1 MDVGYRRVIGV
12 GLASFFLF
20 GLVAGCRTTAP
31 HLPSQSAEAAPR
43 PTERLHALLLNGGSR
58 QAINYRSH
66 LENLKGL
73 VAELE
78 GAGVPRDRISVFS
91 SDGTAPEADLAVRDA
106 PSHDDAWLLPQQVRR
121 WFRPVQYVN
130 STLEGYRLRP
140 ARQAALEQWFLKEG
154 SELGAGDTLLLYVTD
169 HGNLNPED
177 RWENTIALW
186 GEELNVS
193 AFRAMLALL
202 DPEVRVV
209 MLMSQCYSGAFA
221 RAILPES
228 NVMLPTGKVCG
239 YFAATASRPAYGCY
253 PENRGKDGVGYSFR
267 FLEALGP
274 LGSFPE
280 TNRRVLVTDRT
291 PDVPHLSSDYYLR
304 ELLRERGK
312 EAGLELTEYA
322 DSFLE
327 SAWRDR
333 AAWEPEIRLLDR
345 VGNTFGSF
353 SPRSLAEL
361 DTQATVLPE
370 FSAQLNTYAGRWK
383 SALLDLQREN
393 LRRFL
398 EVEPEWTE
406 QLTRDKVAALD
417 DDGRRALSTKLL
429 AALGAYS
436 RADEARYARM
446 LELKRKAD
454 DASGARYRAEVRL
467 GVVLRMRMLL
477 RQIAGRT
484 YLAEEGTPEERRGWQ
499 DLRDCEEL
507 MLDATPAVA
516 SASDLDPPEAYP
528 PLAEEQRVVESVTP
542 AWMGIRYRQLTEAE
556 HAERGTHVGAV
567 KVVTIYEEHP
577 ASKQLRVGD
586 IVIGPPDA
594 PFEEPHHL
602 REWTM
607 RSEIGTPTALGIIR
621 DGQRQTVALE
631 LAPFPL
637 QMPALPG
644 PPKVGSVAP
653 ELSVDLYRGGT
664 KLAVGK
670 PRLLYFWAT
679 WCLICKNAL
688 PEILAYGEA
697 NDIEIVAITD
707 EEVGTLSTFFET
719 FDEPF
724 PTVIAIDLDR
734 ASFVDYGVSGI
745 PTFVLVDGDGVVQ
758 HYQSGY
764 RRDTGLRIDGW
775 TWSDPRKEAQADP
788 AADPS

>member
-1 MDVGYRRVIGV
+1 MDVGYRRVVGV
-12 GLASFFLF
+12 GLASFLLL
-20 GLVAGCRTTAP
+20 GLVAGCRTTAT
-31 HLPSQSAEAAPR
+31 HLPSQSAEAVAR
-43 PTERLHALLLNGGSR
+43 PAERLHALLVNGGSR

-66 LENLKGL
+66 LENLKG
-73 VAELE
+73 VVGELE
-78 GAGVPRDRISVFS
+78 SAGVPRDRISIFA
-91 SDGTAPEADLAVRDA
+91 SDGDAPAADLAVREV
-106 PSHDDAWLLPQQVRR
+106 STHEDAWLLPQLLQR
-121 WFRPVQYVN
+121 WLRPVQYVN
-130 STLEGYRLRP
+130 STIEGHNLRP
-140 ARQAALEQWFLKEG
+140 ARRAALEQWFLKEG
-154 SELGAGDTLLLYVTD
+154 SALGAGDTLLLYVTD
-169 HGNLNPED
+169 HGNLNPKD

-202 DPEVRVV
+202 DPDVRVV

-221 RAILPES
+221 RAILPDS
-228 NVMLPTGKVCG
+228 NVLLPTGNVCG

-253 PENRGKDGVGYSFR
+253 PENRGKDGVGHSFR
-267 FLEALGP
+267 FLQALEP

-280 TNRRVLVTDRT
+280 TNLRVLVTDRT
-291 PDVPHLSSDYYLR
+291 PDVPHMSSDYYLR
-304 ELLRERGK
+304 ELLRERGE
-312 EAGLELTEYA
+312 EAGLEITEYA
-322 DSFLE
+322 DGFLE
-327 SAWRDR
+327 HAWRDR

-345 VGNTFGSF
+345 VGHTFGSF

-370 FSAQLNTYAGRWK
+370 FSAQLKTYAGRWK

-398 EVEPEWTE
+398 EAQPEWNE
-406 QLTRDKVAALD
+406 QLTRDAITALD
-417 DDGRRALSTKLL
+417 DDARRALSAELL
-429 AALGAYS
+429 AAIGAYS
-436 RADEARYARM
+436 RADGARYARM
-446 LELKRKAD
+446 LELKQKAD
-454 DASGARYRAEVRL
+454 DAGGARYRAEVRL

-484 YLAEEGTPEERRGWQ
+484 YLAEEGTPEERRSWQ
-499 DLRDCEEL
+499 ALRDCEGL
-507 MLDATPAVA
+507 VLDATPSVA
-516 SASDLDPPEAYP
+516 SAADLDVPTAYP

-542 AWMGIRYRQLTEAE
+542 AWMGVRYRQLTEDE
-556 HAERGTHVGAV
+556 HAQRGTHVGAV
-567 KVVTIYEEHP
+567 KVVTIYEDHP
-577 ASKQLRVGD
+577 AAKQLRVGD

-594 PFEEPHHL
+594 PFEEPNHL

-607 RSEIGTPTALGIIR
+607 RSEIGTPTDLGIIR
-621 DGQRQTVALE
+621 DGQHQTVALE

-637 QMPALPG
+637 EMPALPG
-644 PPKVGSVAP
+644 PPKVGSIAP
-653 ELSVDLYRGGT
+653 ELGVDLFRGGE

-688 PEILAYGEA
+688 PELLAYGA
-697 NDIEIVAITD
+697 AHDIEVVAITD
-707 EEVGTLSTFFET
+707 EDKATLSKFFET

-724 PTVIAIDLDR
+724 PTVIATDLDR
-734 ASFVDYGVSGI
+734 TSFVDYGVSGI

-764 RRDTGLRIDGW
+764 RPDIGLRIDGW
-775 TWSDPRKEAQADP
+775 TWSGPRKKAGAGA